1 VDVLSD
7 TIAALRTGRPGS
19 GTFVRHAPWGRRY
32 SKAAGAGF
40 HVVLQGSCWLIP
52 RDAEPVAMGVGDV
65 ALLYLDEGHGLA
77 DSPDTPLDEIPGPG
91 EPSMIEGPG
100 ARSTLLCGVYEFAPG
115 WSHPLLDDLPEVV
128 HVPARLG
135 RHPQLRAAV
144 DLLTTE
150 LAGGLPGRDAMVPA
164 LLDVLLICTLRA
176 WFEEQA
182 NDDRITGWASVF
194 RDPAITAALTA
205 MHDDPARQWTVEELG
220 ARAGMS
226 RATFSR
232 RFTALVGE
240 PPLTYLT
247 RWRMITAARR
257 LRETDAGLATIAREV
272 GYASEYAFAKAFKR
286 AHGAAPGH
294 YRRHELDPTPA
305 PS

>member
-1 VDVLSD
+1 MDVLSD
-7 TIAALRTGRPGS
+7 TVAALRTGRPAS

-32 SKAAGAGF
+32 SKASGAGF

-52 RDAEPVAMGVGDV
+52 RSAEPVPLGVGDV
-65 ALLYLDEGHGLA
+65 AFLYLDEGHGLA

-91 EPSMIEGPG
+91 EPRVVDGAG
-100 ARSTLLCGVYEFAPG
+100 ARSTLLCGVYEFAPD
-115 WSHPLLDDLPEVV
+115 WSHPLLDELPEVV

-135 RHPQLRAAV
+135 RHPELRAAV
-144 DLLTTE
+144 DLLTAE
-150 LAGGLPGRDAMVPA
+150 LAGDRPGRDAMVPA

-176 WFEEQA
+176 WFDERAEG
-182 NDDRITGWASVF
+182 DRITGWASVF
-194 RDPAITAALTA
+194 QDRAITAALAA
-205 MHDDPARQWTVEELG
+205 MHDDPAHQWTVEGLG
-220 ARAGMS
+220 ARIGMS

-257 LRETDAGLATIAREV
+257 LRETDAALSVIAEEV

-286 AHGAAPGH
+286 AHGAAPGQ
-294 YRRHELDPTPA
+294 YRREQLAHR
-305 PS
+305 SNG